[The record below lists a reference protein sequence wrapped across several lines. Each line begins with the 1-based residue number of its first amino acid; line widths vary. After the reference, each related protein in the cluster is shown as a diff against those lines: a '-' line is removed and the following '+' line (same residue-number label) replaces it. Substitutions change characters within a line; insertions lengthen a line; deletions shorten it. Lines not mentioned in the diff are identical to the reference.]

1 VTIYLKKEKDI
12 ELLKISGKILADVLH
27 ILEKNAKEGTRLSD
41 LDTLTREEIE
51 KRGGSPSFLGY
62 QPEGAKTPYPA
73 SICASINEQIV
84 HGLPNARI
92 LKKGDVLKIDLGVT
106 YKGMIT
112 DAAITKII
120 GSAGKDADRLL
131 STTKKAL
138 NAAIKECKPG
148 NTLGDIGCA
157 IMETAQKGDC
167 TVIDGLT
174 GHGVGFYLH
183 EDPTVWNYG
192 QRGQGMKLV
201 PGLVIAIEPM
211 LSLGSM
217 HIRQEK
223 DDSYVTKDKSLSAQ
237 FEKTIAITKD
247 GHIVLTDW

>member
-1 VTIYLKKEKDI
+1 MIYLKKDKDI
-12 ELLKISGKILADVLH
+12 GLLQQSGNILAEILH
-27 ILEKNAKEGTRLSD
+27 LLEKEAREGVKLSD
-41 LDTLTREEIE
+41 LDTYAREEIE
-51 KRGGSPSFLGY
+51 RRGASPSFLGY
-62 QPEGAKTPYPA
+62 QPEGAHTPYPA
-73 SICASINEQIV
+73 SICASINEQVV
-84 HGLPNARI
+84 HGLPNGRI

-138 NAAIKECKPG
+138 NAAIKVCEPG
-148 NTLGDIGCA
+148 NTLGDIGYA
-157 IMETAQKGDC
+157 IAKTAEKGEC
-167 TVIDGLT
+167 TVIEGLT

-192 QRGQGMKLV
+192 APGQGMKLV

-211 LSLGSM
+211 LSLGSGS
-217 HIRQEK
+217 IRHEK
-223 DDSYVTKDKSLSAQ
+223 DDSYTTKDKSLSAQ
-237 FEKTIAITKD
+237 FEKTIAITKN
-247 GHIVLTDW
+247 GHIILTDW